1 MSLPHSHSTS
11 GEPIDQ
17 GRLDVGDGHEIHY
30 EVHGNPAGKPAVYLH
45 GGPGGGLAR
54 DTAGLFDPEKWKV
67 VLFDQRGCGKSTPH
81 AGLEANTTWHLVED
95 LEKLRSHLGIDSW
108 LVSGGSWGST
118 LALAYAQ
125 SHPAAVSALVL
136 RGIFLCRKSELAWLY
151 KEGADQ
157 LGPDRWEGF
166 LAPIPATERDDLIYA
181 YHKRLTGDDEAVML
195 ECARSWSLWES
206 SMLSLLPDER
216 RDEVFSDARFA
227 LAFARIECHYF
238 VNGAFLE
245 PDTKLLD
252 DAGKLAGMPGVIV
265 HGRHDAVTPLKSA
278 WDLHK
283 AWPSSRLEIVED
295 AGHTVTEPGIAKA
308 LVSAIESFA

>member
-54 DTAGLFDPEKWKV
+54 DTAGLFDPDKWKV

-125 SHPAAVSALVL
+125 SHPAAVTALVL
-136 RGIFLCRKSELAWLY
+136 RGIFLCRKSEMTWLY

-157 LGPDRWEGF
+157 LGPDHWEGF
-166 LAPIPATERDDLIYA
+166 VAPIPASERDDLICA

-216 RDEVFSDARFA
+216 RNEVFSDDRFA

-252 DAGKLAGMPGVIV
+252 DADKLAGMPGVIV